1 MYLLDLY
8 VLNTLRVVALCNT
21 SPLLKKVVLSRQYVP
36 NGDILPSDLHDIG
49 NFILKMLF
57 NYG

>member
-8 VLNTLRVVALCNT
+8 VLNTLRVVALCST

-36 NGDILPSDLHDIG
+36 SGDILPNDLQDIG
-49 NFILKMLF
+49 NFTLKMLF